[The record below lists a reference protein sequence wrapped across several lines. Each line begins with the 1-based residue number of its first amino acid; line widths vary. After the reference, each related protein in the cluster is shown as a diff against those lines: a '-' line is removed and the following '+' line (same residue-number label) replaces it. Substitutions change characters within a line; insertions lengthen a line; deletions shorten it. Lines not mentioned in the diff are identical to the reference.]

1 MLFHLH
7 VLGLQLLEKLESQF
21 LLLQDLCVP
30 YSSYPH
36 QNRSIAARPQEKKIN
51 QKMLFRWT
59 FHYFFP
65 FPGYNLGAWRGNG
78 GMHNSTRAWGQLTWD
93 TTDRNHRL
101 DIHKMVGLV
110 IVLNWPVLY
119 LTSLDNCEVSTICSW
134 ADMEV
139 GRSILSP
146 EFQSRDVSNSPALVL
161 GRGHVKDESRCS
173 IPHQFL

>member
-21 LLLQDLCVP
+21 LLLQGLCVP

-36 QNRSIAARPQEKKIN
+36 QSHSIAARPQEKKIN

-59 FHYFFP
+59 FYFFFP
-65 FPGYNLGAWRGNG
+65 FPGYNLGAWRANG
-78 GMHNSTRAWGQLTWD
+78 GMHNITRAWGQLTWD

-101 DIHKMVGLV
+101 GIHKMGGLV

-119 LTSLDNCEVSTICSW
+119 LTSLGNCEVSTICSW
-134 ADMEV
+134 ADMEL
-139 GRSILSP
+139 GRRILSP
-146 EFQSRDVSNSPALVL
+146 EFQSRD
-161 GRGHVKDESRCS
+161 RFK
-173 IPHQFL
+173 